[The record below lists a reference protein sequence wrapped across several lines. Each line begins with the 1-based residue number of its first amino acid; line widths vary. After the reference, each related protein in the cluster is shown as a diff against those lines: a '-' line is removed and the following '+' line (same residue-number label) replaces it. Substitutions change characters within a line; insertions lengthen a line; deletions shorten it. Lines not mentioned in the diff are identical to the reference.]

1 MKIEDLEGVGPV
13 YAAKLRE
20 AGVRTTDDLLEKA
33 GPAKGREVLAA
44 ATEISARLLLE
55 WVNHADLYRIR
66 GVGSE
71 YADLLE
77 QCGVDSC
84 AELARRNPAN
94 LAVTMAEANAARG
107 FVRRLPTEDVLAD
120 WIEQAKQLPKVVTH

>member
-1 MKIEDLEGVGPV
+1 MKIEDLEGVGPE
-13 YAAKLRE
+13 YASKLQA
-20 AGVRTTDDLLEKA
+20 AGVQTTDELLEKA
-33 GPAKGREVLAA
+33 GPAKAREDLAA
-44 ATEISARLLLE
+44 ATGISPKLLLE
-55 WVNHADLYRIR
+55 WANHADLYRIK

-84 AELARRNPAN
+84 TELARRNPAN

-107 FVRRLPTEDVLAD
+107 FVRRLPTEETLAD
-120 WIEQAKQLPKVVTH
+120 WIAQAKELPKVVSH